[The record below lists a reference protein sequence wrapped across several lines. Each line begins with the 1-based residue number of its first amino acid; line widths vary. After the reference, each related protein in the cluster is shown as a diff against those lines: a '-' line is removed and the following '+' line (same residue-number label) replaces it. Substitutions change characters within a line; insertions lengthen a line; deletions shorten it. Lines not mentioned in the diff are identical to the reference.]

1 MALHKTKDNFVW
13 LDITDRCNKGEKI
26 IEEIWISQE
35 LYAVFDDDSDTLLE
49 SMEEIEEAL
58 RLDLR
63 ICIEVGYLPEET
75 KQKPRWWHKADK
87 KIINGYFYVKYNDI
101 KFGSV

>member
-13 LDITDRCNKGEKI
+13 LDITDRCKQGEETI
-26 IEEIWISQE
+26 NILRQGNE
-35 LYAVFDDDSDTLLE
+35 LYAVFDDDSKVMLE
-49 SMEEIEEAL
+49 SMVEIKEAL

-63 ICIEVGYLPEET
+63 VCIEVGYLPQERKES
-75 KQKPRWWHKADK
+75 WWHKADK

>member
-13 LDITDRCNKGEKI
+13 LDITDSCKLGDEI
-26 IEEIWISQE
+26 IGDLRKVNE
-35 LYAVFDDDSDTLLE
+35 LYAVFDDDSEALLE
-49 SMEEIEEAL
+49 SMEEIKEAL
-58 RLDLR
+58 RLNLR
-63 ICIEVGYLPEET
+63 ICIEVGYLPEER
-75 KQKPRWWHKADK
+75 KESWWHKADK

>member
-13 LDITDRCNKGEKI
+13 LDITDRCKQGEETMNI
-26 IEEIWISQE
+26 LRQGNE
-35 LYAVFDDDSDTLLE
+35 LYAVFDDDSEVMLE
-49 SMEEIEEAL
+49 SMVEIKEAL
-58 RLDLR
+58 RLNLR
-63 ICIEVGYLPEET
+63 ICIEVGYLPEER
-75 KQKPRWWHKADK
+75 KQKWWHSADK

>member
-13 LDITDRCNKGEKI
+13 LDITDRCEQGEKTI
-26 IEEIWISQE
+26 QELWLSQE

-49 SMEEIEEAL
+49 SVEEIEEAL
-58 RLDLR
+58 RLELR
-63 ICIEVGYLPEET
+63 ICIEVGYLPEER
-75 KQKPRWWHKADK
+75 KQKWWHSADK

>member
-13 LDITDRCNKGEKI
+13 LDITDRCNKRVGV
-26 IEEIWISQE
+26 IEELWQTQE

-49 SMEEIEEAL
+49 SVEELEEAL
-58 RLDLR
+58 RLELR
-63 ICIEVGYLPEET
+63 ICIEVGYLPEER
-75 KQKPRWWHKADK
+75 KESWWHKADK

>member
-13 LDITDRCNKGEKI
+13 LDITDRYNKKGRA
-26 IEEIWISQE
+26 IEELWKIQE

-49 SMEEIEEAL
+49 SVEELEEAL
-58 RLDLR
+58 RLNLR
-63 ICIEVGYLPEET
+63 ICIEVGYLPKER
-75 KQKPRWWHKADK
+75 KKSWWHKADK

>member
-1 MALHKTKDNFVW
+1 MGLHKTKDNFVW
-13 LDITDRCNKGEKI
+13 LDITDRCNKGEI
-26 IEEIWISQE
+26 DSLMQWNE
-35 LYAVFDDDSDTLLE
+35 LYAVFDDDSETLLE

-63 ICIEVGYLPEET
+63 VCIEVGYLPKEI
-75 KQKPRWWHKADK
+75 KQKWWHKADK

>member
-13 LDITDRCNKGEKI
+13 LDITDRCNKGEKTI
-26 IEEIWISQE
+26 QELWLSQE

-49 SMEEIEEAL
+49 SVEELEEAL
-58 RLDLR
+58 RLELR

>member
-13 LDITDRCNKGEKI
+13 LDITDRCNKGEKTI
-26 IEEIWISQE
+26 QELWLSQE

-49 SMEEIEEAL
+49 SIEEIEEAL
-58 RLDLR
+58 ILDLR
-63 ICIEVGYLPEET
+63 ICIEVGHLPEES
-75 KQKPRWWHKADK
+75 KQKTRWWHKADK

>member
-13 LDITDRCNKGEKI
+13 LDITDRCNKGEIDI
-26 IEEIWISQE
+26 IMHNE
-35 LYAVFDDDSDTLLE
+35 LYAVFDDDSETLLE
-49 SMEEIEEAL
+49 SIEEIEEAL
-58 RLDLR
+58 KLNLR
-63 ICIEVGYLPEET
+63 VCIEVGYLPEE
-75 KQKPRWWHKADK
+75 KKESWWHKADK